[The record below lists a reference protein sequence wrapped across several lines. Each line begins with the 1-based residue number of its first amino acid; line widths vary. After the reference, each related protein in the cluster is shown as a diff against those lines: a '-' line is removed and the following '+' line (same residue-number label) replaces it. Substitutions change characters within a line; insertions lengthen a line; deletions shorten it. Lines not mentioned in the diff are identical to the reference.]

1 MLLEVGDVVR
11 LDTSNDHRRETV
23 LAILLCDQGPQEE
36 LIFGHNM
43 GTVTSLGVKKITV
56 FRFYNNFIVTILQQ
70 FPIGVDN
77 NGDPV

>member
-43 GTVTSLGVKKITV
+43 GTVTSLGVKQLQFSDFTTISLLQ
-56 FRFYNNFIVTILQQ
+56 YCSNFQ
-70 FPIGVDN
+70 
-77 NGDPV
+77 